1 MAIIVAAAVIE
12 RGGAVLVTRR
22 LQGTHLEGLW
32 EFPGGKC
39 EPGESIHECLIREIV
54 EELGATVVPRET
66 MLVTTHVYP
75 EKTVELHFVACD
87 LDGEP
92 VPQQGQQMQWIAR
105 ADIDTLEFPEADAAL
120 IAQLRTT

>member
-12 RGGAVLVTRR
+12 RAGAVLVTRR
-22 LQGTHLEGLW
+22 LKGTHLEGLW

-39 EPGESIHECLIREIV
+39 EPGESIHDCLIREIV
-54 EELGATVVPRET
+54 EELAVTVVPRET

-92 VPQQGQQMQWIAR
+92 APQQGQQMQWIAR
-105 ADIDTLEFPEADAAL
+105 ADIDTLEFPAADAAL
-120 IAQLRTT
+120 IAQLRTM